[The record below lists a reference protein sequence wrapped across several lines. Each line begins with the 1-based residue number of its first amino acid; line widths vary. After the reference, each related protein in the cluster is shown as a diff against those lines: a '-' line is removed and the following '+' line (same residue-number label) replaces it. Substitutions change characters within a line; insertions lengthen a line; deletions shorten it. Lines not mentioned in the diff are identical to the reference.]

1 MRSIAIVFGFLQGT
15 WDMVDGLNR
24 VVTGGFLPFHEWLA
38 PGAHAAWL
46 LVIVGAGWMLAGN
59 VFLFQTPAATE
70 SSVGGDRGGGARNSE
85 GRPAAVKRIPPE
97 LRSAVAE
104 DGGSDAASRSRGGL
118 ERREASLANTRARS
132 GFLAMII
139 VSSYYAGWLVLLPVA
154 QLALLLIE
162 ASRASRSSSRNGA
175 AA

>member
-59 VFLFQTPAATE
+59 VFLFQAT
-70 SSVGGDRGGGARNSE
+70 A
-85 GRPAAVKRIPPE
+85 
-97 LRSAVAE
+97 
-104 DGGSDAASRSRGGL
+104 
-118 ERREASLANTRARS
+118 RARS
-132 GFLAMII
+132 GFLAMIV